1 MLENINHCS
10 VGDECRFTSQ
20 KSSTNCPYY
29 NEVFVY
35 DFNIP
40 RAVFLDKM
48 VTLTVLHSKNMLRSG
63 TLVGRF
69 KMDVRTVY
77 EATVTQYLSFAPPLR
92 IASFCYLYLTQS
104 KPNFML
110 QFWPN

>member
-1 MLENINHCS
+1 M
-10 VGDECRFTSQ
+10 
-20 KSSTNCPYY
+20 
-29 NEVFVY
+29 Y

-40 RAVFLDKM
+40 RNVFLDKM

-77 EATVTQYLSFAPPLR
+77 EGKFGT
-92 IASFCYLYLTQS
+92 IENLTDLCQS
-104 KPNFML
+104 S
-110 QFWPN
+110 